1 MTHERT
7 ILENETPQSLFG
19 KVSPIADT
27 ITNLS
32 KGFGEG
38 AEAERGK
45 EERVREVERPAT
57 VPERAPVPTPAP
69 APAPEG
75 KKEAR
80 EALPEICREALKK
93 LNTLERQIE
102 EEVKPGLSDLQKKA
116 VTRDKMKT
124 YVEEALQL
132 LVQRHAQDHVY
143 LHGLS
148 SQLDQ
153 FKEKLEALEREYK
166 STVST
171 YQELNTRLEG
181 IKRGKELKYLSS
193 YFGIDSEEAQQA
205 RANFLAN
212 VREIASQLKNIESK
226 LNRIIEVLNSYTKE
240 LKELEDEFSKRKSEV
255 EKRKEELDGRHKT
268 YEDKLKNYEEI
279 VKKLREGGLFTEDQE
294 DQHPNYVSSKYKAQ
308 VEETLGALS
317 YAAKLSKGY
326 EKLAERLESLK
337 GELDKSLGAS
347 RETLESVKGYKSL
360 IDELLGKYGAS
371 TSN

>member
-80 EALPEICREALKK
+80 EALPEICREALEK
-93 LNTLERQIE
+93 LNRLERQIE
-102 EEVKPGLSDLQKKA
+102 EEVKPGLSDLRKKT
-116 VTRDKMKT
+116 VTRDEMET
-124 YVEEALQL
+124 YVKKALQPL
-132 LVQRHAQDHVY
+132 AQDHVY

-153 FKEKLEALEREYK
+153 FEERRRELEKEYESTLGTYQTLSKGLEEIEIEALE
-166 STVST
+166 
-171 YQELNTRLEG
+171 
-181 IKRGKELKYLSS
+181 YLSRDFQVNS
-193 YFGIDSEEAQQA
+193 REIQQA
-205 RANFLAN
+205 RANFLVN
-212 VREIASQLKNIESK
+212 VMAKAPKLEEELKNREEE
-226 LNRIIEVLNSYTKE
+226 LTEIIEKLQSYSQ
-240 LKELEDEFSKRKSEV
+240 ELEKLEAEVSDRRKEV
-255 EKRKEELDGRHKT
+255 EERKEELERRCKIYDN
-268 YEDKLKNYEEI
+268 KLKDYQ
-279 VKKLREGGLFTEDQE
+279 KTDRKLKEVGLLPEDE
-294 DQHPNYVSSKYKAQ
+294 HPDYVSSKYKSQ
-308 VEETLGALS
+308 VEETGAALS
-317 YAAKLSKGY
+317 YADNLSKGY
-326 EKLAERLESLK
+326 KKLAEERIAPLKKKVAESLEEAQRQIEK
-337 GELDKSLGAS
+337 VREYRSKLAELVKKY
-347 RETLESVKGYKSL
+347 RESG
-360 IDELLGKYGAS
+360 
-371 TSN
+371 